1 MNTPQNDAPTPSN
14 ASSPTTTTAASMTPA
29 SVASPSAVS
38 PAVSNTTNSASQQWT
53 DRIPLAPNMATLLF
67 HLRDVPFSCA
77 QDRMKGSTAHERTPS
92 LYVLMRTLT
101 AQAEHDGF
109 R

>member
-1 MNTPQNDAPTPSN
+1 M
-14 ASSPTTTTAASMTPA
+14 
-29 SVASPSAVS
+29 
-38 PAVSNTTNSASQQWT
+38 
-53 DRIPLAPNMATLLF
+53 APNMATLLF